1 MMAAHAEVAFNF
13 GSLNH
18 LFDDD
23 DDDDDLD
30 DRLRVCVDADSI
42 FGILDEDDKNL
53 PPLPVIFLFYSLL
66 IKYD

>member
-1 MMAAHAEVAFNF
+1 MMAAHAEFGFNF
-13 GSLNH
+13 GSLNY

-30 DRLRVCVDADSI
+30 DRLQVCVDADSI

-53 PPLPVIFLFYSLL
+53 SPLPVIFLFYSLL
-66 IKYD
+66 INYD